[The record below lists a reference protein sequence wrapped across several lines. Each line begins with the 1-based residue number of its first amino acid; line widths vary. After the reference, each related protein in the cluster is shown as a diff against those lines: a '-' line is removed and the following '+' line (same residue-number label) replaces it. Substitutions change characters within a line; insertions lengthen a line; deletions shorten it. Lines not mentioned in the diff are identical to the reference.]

1 MRTALLLLDV
11 LGLTNVMKTPVLMLL
26 LATFVLFAG
35 CESKTDPL
43 VGWKSIAPITCK
55 NGEMSAIVDTL
66 PGYKAI
72 TDDVQQFV
80 NKLPISR
87 TEFGPGE
94 IIERRYCYWIQQI
107 TLLED
112 GTGRH
117 AVKLDDAFDCD
128 KLLERIKKWGIPKRS
143 CTLRASIV
151 TGQYS
156 DGILVHNNVLR
167 LACSLGCG
175 LSFSFTKV

>member
-117 AVKLDDAFDCD
+117 AVKIEIPVNGTYQNYVLIYNQDNV
-128 KLLERIKKWGIPKRS
+128 RIQATRF
-143 CTLRASIV
+143 AS
-151 TGQYS
+151 GHY
-156 DGILVHNNVLR
+156 
-167 LACSLGCG
+167 AC
-175 LSFSFTKV
+175 